1 MTKKLLRILP
11 LLVFYMAAQAQ
22 TLKPYLQSTTDH
34 SVWIGWRTTAGT
46 ESTVQWGTSPDAL
59 TQTATGTFHTFAA
72 NYLWHSVKLS
82 GLDANTPYYYKV
94 TTGTET
100 SEVFRFRTYQ
110 NPATANG
117 HIRVLIVGDT
127 QHPTTAQRTFQA
139 AKEKLVEKYGPDLED
154 QVQLILKQ
162 GDNVDAGVLSQY
174 ISMHFDPLSNLSGNI
189 PTMTVLGNHEYYQN
203 SDLSFYFPHFEFDDA
218 DLQYNGLAGQNGE
231 HYYAFRVG
239 PVVFCML
246 NSNEWWSSQTQWLDN
261 VVTAANADPTVK
273 WMFGTA
279 HHPLRCENWISD
291 GSAYIRDQ
299 IIPVLRASEKTAMY
313 TSGHSHM
320 YARGS
325 NRDSSIWEVI
335 SGGGGLIQNWNQ
347 NPEQDYPDV
356 QRSFDVWTYQI
367 MDIDIEAQTM
377 DIECYS
383 IGNNDYVLNNEL
395 IDHFHRYFGK
405 KGPAQPSLV
414 APADTLVH
422 LPYTF
427 AGSQY
432 FSQAGEPYNSTEFEL
447 AGPSGNFESE
457 LLLNVKRDFEDYFQI
472 ENKDYFSPIDQM
484 AGVNIFELNVD
495 STQVFAGKN
504 WLRVRYRDQNLEWSP
519 WSQPL
524 AFNAQNGKTP
534 LPLDP
539 IAWWHFN
546 DDAHDA
552 TNHGFDGTVPPTGVS
567 FPEDEP
573 IRGQVAQFNNTQGIP
588 VHTGTTASAGLPTVQ
603 MTVSG
608 WIKVDAADTW
618 GGFIGCLQDNG
629 SYEKGWVLGTREQ
642 KFSFA
647 LVSANT
653 GTMTYL
659 IDPDNFNLHEWYY
672 VTATYNGSAMKLFVN
687 GELKATSLD
696 QSGDIVY
703 AGLASDWFGIGSYVD
718 ENENWLHDGALD
730 ELIIWARALP
740 DAEVQQ
746 WYLAQSNMAPE
757 VSIVAP
763 VNNSTYMAP
772 ASIVITAEAHDV
784 DGTIGVV
791 EFFNGTQKLFED
803 TDGEPYTFT
812 WENVPAGVHT
822 LTAKASDNLGAKS
835 VSAPVDVVVL
845 VNLAPSVSIV
855 EPAHNSTF
863 TAPADIAIIA
873 DAADPDGSVALVE
886 FYAGTDK
893 IGEDGDGA
901 PYVLDWNGV
910 PAGTYDLS
918 VRATDDHGAQ
928 TLSPTITVVVNQE
941 VATKDIYRTQTLKVA
956 PNPTGGG
963 FRFLTDESL
972 GGATLR
978 VYSAENQLVLTQTL
992 LNNEADLGILPAGA
1006 YFLEI
1011 ETETRARWRAT
1022 VVKM

>member
-447 AGPSGNFESE
+447 AGPSGNFESD

-534 LPLDP
+534 LPLEP

-703 AGLASDWFGIGSYVD
+703 AGLANDWFGIGSYVD